1 MVSSAEVVNIRKKLK
16 EKIDKLGIAIQNSGD
31 RLEKIGAFI
40 RDLSIE
46 VGKLD
51 KEVILSNVRLSFGDI
66 EEEIKKIRKAI
77 SAYKRYIRGGN

>member
-1 MVSSAEVVNIRKKLK
+1 VKDKLK
-16 EKIDKLGIAIQNSGD
+16 ERIDKLGIAIQNSGD

-40 RDLSIE
+40 RDLSLD

-77 SAYKRYIRGGN
+77 SSYKKAIKRVID

>member
-1 MVSSAEVVNIRKKLK
+1 VKDKLK
-16 EKIDKLGIAIQNSGD
+16 ERIDKLGIAIQNSGD

-40 RDLSIE
+40 RDLSLD

-77 SAYKRYIRGGN
+77 SSYKKAIKRFKTS

>member
-1 MVSSAEVVNIRKKLK
+1 MNKIRQLEERLK
-16 EKIDKLGIAIQNSGD
+16 NKIEKLGIVIENGGD
-31 RLEKIGAFI
+31 RLEKIGVFI

-51 KEVILSNVRLSFGDI
+51 KKVILSNIRLSLGDI

-77 SAYKRYIRGGN
+77 YTYRKTINRGDKE

>member
-1 MVSSAEVVNIRKKLK
+1 MKNKLK
-16 EKIDKLGIAIQNSGD
+16 EIIDKLGIAIQNSGD
-31 RLEKIGAFI
+31 RLEKIGAFF

-51 KEVILSNVRLSFGDI
+51 KEVILSNVRLSLGDV

-77 SAYKRYIRGGN
+77 SSYKKTIKLERKQSRNLKKK

>member
-1 MVSSAEVVNIRKKLK
+1 MF
-16 EKIDKLGIAIQNSGD
+16 GIIIQNSGD
-31 RLEKIGAFI
+31 RLEKIGAFL

-51 KEVILSNVRLSFGDI
+51 KEVILSNVRLSLGDI

-77 SAYKRYIRGGN
+77 SSYKKTIKLERKQLRNLKKK

>member
-1 MVSSAEVVNIRKKLK
+1 VNIRKKLK